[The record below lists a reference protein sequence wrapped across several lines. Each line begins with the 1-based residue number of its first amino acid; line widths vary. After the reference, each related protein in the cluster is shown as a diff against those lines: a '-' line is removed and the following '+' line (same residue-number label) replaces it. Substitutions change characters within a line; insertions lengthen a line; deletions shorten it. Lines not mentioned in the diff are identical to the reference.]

1 MQWEVREQ
9 LRPSSISKTPIEHY
23 LWFIALKLAR
33 LMPYL
38 PAHIML
44 PPQEEWEI
52 EVGIPINLNT
62 MSFSYVAYRIKNGAH
77 RTFSHAPPLRA
88 LFVLR
93 SV

>member
-1 MQWEVREQ
+1 MQWEVTEQ
-9 LRPSSISKTPIEHY
+9 LSSSSISKTPIEHY
-23 LWFIALKLAR
+23 LWFSPLKLAR
-33 LMPYL
+33 SVPYL

-44 PPQEEWEI
+44 PPRGI